1 MVLLGF
7 DGGLL
12 RVMFEGNEGAPMAIF
27 IATVGRGPEDGA
39 IRQIET
45 SEI

>member
-1 MVLLGF
+1 
-7 DGGLL
+7 
-12 RVMFEGNEGAPMAIF
+12 MAIF

-39 IRQIET
+39 IRQIEA